1 MPIRKLERGGRLVVA
16 SHNPGKLR
24 EIADLVRPY
33 GLDCVSAGELG
44 VSEPEE
50 TETTF
55 AGNARLKALHSS
67 RTTGL
72 PALSDDSGLEVA
84 ALGGDPGVYSA
95 RWAGPTKDFAL
106 AMRKVH
112 DGLDAT
118 GSWTSVGGPRA
129 NFTAAL
135 CLAWPDAYCL
145 PWPDGGCQVFEGRV
159 FGHLVWPPRGDQGF
173 GYDPMFVADGE
184 TETFGEM
191 APDRKHAISHRARAF
206 KLFVAACFE

>member
-1 MPIRKLERGGRLVVA
+1 MPTRMLRRGGRLVVA

-33 GLDCVSAGELG
+33 GLDAVSAGALD
-44 VSEPEE
+44 VSEPDE

-55 AGNARLKALHSS
+55 AGNARLKALHSAVS
-67 RTTGL
+67 TGL
-72 PALSDDSGLEVA
+72 PALSDDSGLEVE

-95 RWAGPTKDFAL
+95 RWAGPSKDFDV

-112 DGLDAT
+112 DALAAKGTWAS
-118 GSWTSVGGPRA
+118 GGGPRA

-135 CLAWPDAYCL
+135 CLAWPDG
-145 PWPDGGCQVFEGRV
+145 DTQVFEGKV
-159 FGHLVWPPRGDQGF
+159 FGRLVWPPRGAKGF
-173 GYDPMFVADGE
+173 GYDPMFLPDGA

-191 APDRKHAISHRARAF
+191 EPEKKHAISHRARAF
-206 KLFVAACFE
+206 RLFVEACLE

>member
-1 MPIRKLERGGRLVVA
+1 MLTRKLVRGGRLVVA

-33 GLDCVSAGELG
+33 GLDAVSAGSLN
-44 VSEPEE
+44 VSEPDE

-55 AGNARLKALHSS
+55 AGNARLKALHSA
-67 RTTGL
+67 RATGL

-95 RWAGPTKDFAL
+95 RWAGPGKDFAL

-112 DGLDAT
+112 DALAGKRGWEEL
-118 GSWTSVGGPRA
+118 GGPRA
-129 NFTAAL
+129 NFTALL
-135 CLAWPDAYCL
+135 CLAWPDGETA
-145 PWPDGGCQVFEGRV
+145 VFEGKV
-159 FGHLVWPPRGDQGF
+159 FGRLVWPPRGSRGF
-173 GYDPMFVADGE
+173 GYDPMFLADGE

-191 APDRKHAISHRARAF
+191 APEKKHAISHRARAF
-206 KLFVAACFE
+206 SLFVAACLD